1 MKKTPLLALP
11 ALVLLAAGSV
21 ARADELIR
29 FKSGYEMMVLSHRED
44 KNGMIIITLP
54 DGGEVGFKKDL
65 LELLEENKPASR
77 TGPPPQYNMA
87 RRYNNKRAE
96 MVAPTQ
102 PEELPSRFLARG
114 STAYNGQTVGYN
126 YHDQKFERFSG
137 GPIGEV
143 GANGRVGVDILTRHR
158 NRQNPLEMQSEK
170 GQKSTAPT
178 LTLAGPKEGE

>member
-1 MKKTPLLALP
+1 MKKTPILALS
-11 ALVLLAAGSV
+11 ALLVAAAGSAV
-21 ARADELIR
+21 HADELIR
-29 FKSGYEMMVLSHRED
+29 FKSGYEMMALSHRED
-44 KNGMIIITLP
+44 KDGMIIITLP

-65 LELLEENKPASR
+65 LDLLEGDKASAR

-87 RRYNNKRAE
+87 RRYHNKRAE
-96 MVAPTQ
+96 MVAK

-143 GANGRVGVDILTRHR
+143 SANGRIGIDLIA
-158 NRQNPLEMQSEK
+158 RQRLKRNPLEMTQGKS
-170 GQKSTAPT
+170 QKTTAPT
-178 LTLAGPKEGE
+178 LSLAGTKEGE

>member
-1 MKKTPLLALP
+1 MKKTPFLALS
-11 ALVLLAAGSV
+11 ALVLLAASAA

-29 FKSGYEMMVLSHRED
+29 FKSGYEMMAISHREEKD
-44 KNGMIIITLP
+44 GMIIITLP

-65 LELLEENKPASR
+65 LELLEGDKESAR

-96 MVAPTQ
+96 LMAK
-102 PEELPSRFLARG
+102 PEELPSRFLAKG
-114 STAYNGQTVGYN
+114 STAYNGQTVGNN

-143 GANGRVGVDILTRHR
+143 GANGRIGIDVTARHR
-158 NRQNPLEMQSEK
+158 TKQNPLEMSTGQ
-170 GQKSTAPT
+170 GQKTAAPT
-178 LTLAGPKEGE
+178 LQLAGPKEGE

>member
-11 ALVLLAAGSV
+11 VLALLAAGSA

-29 FKSGYEMMVLSHRED
+29 FKSGYEMMALSHRED

-65 LELLEENKPASR
+65 LELLEGDKPASR

-87 RRYNNKRAE
+87 RRYHNKKAE
-96 MVAPTQ
+96 MVPQ
-102 PEELPSRFLARG
+102 PEELPSRFLAKG

-137 GPIGEV
+137 GPLGEV
-143 GANGRVGVDILTRHR
+143 GTNGRIGIDVLTRHR
-158 NRQNPLEMQSEK
+158 NKQNPLEMQSEK
-170 GQKSTAPT
+170 GQKSAAPT
-178 LTLAGPKEGE
+178 LTLAGSKEGE

>member
-1 MKKTPLLALP
+1 MRKTPLLALS
-11 ALVLLAAGSV
+11 ALVLLAAGSA

-29 FKSGYEMMVLSHRED
+29 FKSGYEMMALSHRED

-54 DGGEVGFKKDL
+54 DGGEVGFKKEVLDL
-65 LELLEENKPASR
+65 LEGDKAPSR

-96 MVAPTQ
+96 MIAQ
-102 PEELPSRFLARG
+102 PEELPSRFLAKG
-114 STAYNGQTVGYN
+114 STSYNGQTVGYN

-143 GANGRVGVDILTRHR
+143 GANGRVGIDVTARRRLK
-158 NRQNPLEMQSEK
+158 QNPLEMSSGK
-170 GQKSTAPT
+170 GQKTTAPT
-178 LTLAGPKEGE
+178 LQLAGQKEGE

>member
-1 MKKTPLLALP
+1 MKKTPILALS
-11 ALVLLAAGSV
+11 ALLIAAAGSA

-29 FKSGYEMMVLSHRED
+29 FKSGYEMMALSHRED
-44 KNGMIIITLP
+44 KDGMIIVTLP

-65 LELLEENKPASR
+65 LDLLEGDKPSYR

-96 MVAPTQ
+96 MTVV
-102 PEELPSRFLARG
+102 PEELPSRFLAKG

-143 GANGRVGVDILTRHR
+143 SSNGRIGIDVIA
-158 NRQNPLEMQSEK
+158 RQRLKRNPLEMSQGK
-170 GQKSTAPT
+170 GQKTTAPT
-178 LTLAGPKEGE
+178 LSISGAKEGE

>member
-1 MKKTPLLALP
+1 MKKIPLLALP
-11 ALVLLAAGSV
+11 VLALLAAGSA

-29 FKSGYEMMVLSHRED
+29 FKSGYEMMALSHRED

-65 LELLEENKPASR
+65 LELLEGDKPASR

-87 RRYNNKRAE
+87 RRYHNKKAE
-96 MVAPTQ
+96 MVPQ
-102 PEELPSRFLARG
+102 PEELPSRFLAKG

-137 GPIGEV
+137 GPLGEV
-143 GANGRVGVDILTRHR
+143 GTNGRIGIDVLTRHR
-158 NRQNPLEMQSEK
+158 NKQNPLEMQSEK
-170 GQKSTAPT
+170 GQKSAAPT
-178 LTLAGPKEGE
+178 LTLAGSKEGE

>member
-1 MKKTPLLALP
+1 MKKIPLLALS
-11 ALVLLAAGSV
+11 ALVLLAAGSA

-29 FKSGYEMMVLSHRED
+29 FKSGYEMMALSHRED

-54 DGGEVGFKKDL
+54 DGGEVGFKRELLDL
-65 LELLEENKPASR
+65 LEGDKAPAR

-87 RRYNNKRAE
+87 RRYNNRRAE
-96 MVAPTQ
+96 MLAKPD
-102 PEELPSRFLARG
+102 ELPSRFLAKG

-143 GANGRVGVDILTRHR
+143 RANGRIGIDAVARPR
-158 NRQNPLEMQSEK
+158 NKGNPLEMSTGT
-170 GQKSTAPT
+170 GQKSAAPT
-178 LTLAGPKEGE
+178 LQIAGPKEGE

>member
-1 MKKTPLLALP
+1 MKKTPLLALS
-11 ALVLLAAGSV
+11 ALAILAAGTA

-29 FKSGYEMMVLSHRED
+29 FKSGYEMMALSHRED

-54 DGGEVGFKKDL
+54 DGGEVGFKKEL
-65 LELLEENKPASR
+65 IYLLEEDKPSYR

-96 MVAPTQ
+96 MMAK
-102 PEELPSRFLARG
+102 PEELPSRFLAKG

-126 YHDQKFERFSG
+126 YHDQKYERFSG

-143 GANGRVGVDILTRHR
+143 SASGRIGIDIIARHR
-158 NRQNPLEMQSEK
+158 SKRNPPEMSKGK
-170 GQKSTAPT
+170 GQKTSAPT
-178 LTLAGPKEGE
+178 LQLSSPKDDQ